1 MKTIQEIIKDQLDK
15 HPESRQLI
23 INYYYIPFDF
33 SMFNLEIKFTN
44 WLPKDK
50 FLLCNYTV
58 DDTLRYL
65 LEPYVSPE
73 DYKITY

>member
-15 HPESRQLI
+15 HPDSKELF
-23 INYYYIPFDF
+23 INDYYLLFDF
-33 SMFNLEIKFTN
+33 SMFDLSIKYN
-44 WLPKDK
+44 PWIPKDK
-50 FLLCNYTV
+50 FLLCNKSI